1 MGKIE
6 KAKADDLGA
15 KVSGSARTGH
25 KIELAQESALC
36 RIFGTSDE
44 MQANALLSHCLKPL
58 LVCPEAIEDPA
69 ARMAR
74 AAELLDSVA
83 AAVCRE

>member
-6 KAKADDLGA
+6 KAKTDDLGV

-44 MQANALLSHCLKPL
+44 MQ
-58 LVCPEAIEDPA
+58 
-69 ARMAR
+69 
-74 AAELLDSVA
+74 
-83 AAVCRE
+83 